1 MPQYLRILAFLPLLA
16 ATPVFAQDPVP
27 NEEPGTAPAPEIDPA
42 KLDGDSMTIGVLAA
56 LSPSYDGSDD
66 TVWSAMPLVR
76 GRLWGINFL
85 IRGNKFTADLIP
97 TPGGPG
103 WDFQAGP
110 VAQFNFNRSAAIK
123 DPQVKALGRL
133 DTAFEVGGY
142 VGIGKQGLITSDYD
156 KLTVSV
162 GYVRDVSKVHR
173 SYVITPSIDYATP
186 LSTKALVG
194 VNFSANYVGEGY
206 ADTYFSVTPGG
217 TIASGLPTY
226 RAGKGWK
233 DWTLSGLGAV
243 SLTGDLTGGLALV
256 GGVTYRRMLNDAADS
271 PIVSIAGSRNQ
282 WVGMGGLA
290 FTF

>member
-1 MPQYLRILAFLPLLA
+1 VKYLRSLAFLPLLA
-16 ATPVFAQDPVP
+16 ATPAFAQ
-27 NEEPGTAPAPEIDPA
+27 EETPGPAPQVDPE

-76 GRLWGINFL
+76 GRLGRVNFVV
-85 IRGNKFTADLIP
+85 RGNKFTADVIP

-103 WDFQAGP
+103 WDVQVGP
-110 VAQFNFNRSAAIK
+110 VGQFNFNRSAAIK

-133 DTAFEVGGY
+133 ETAIEVGGY
-142 VGIGKQGLITSDYD
+142 VGIGRTGLITSDYD

-162 GYVRDVSKVHR
+162 GYVRDIAKVHR

-186 LSTKALVG
+186 LSRKALVG
-194 VNFSANYVGEGY
+194 INFSANYVGDGY
-206 ADTYFSVTPGG
+206 ADTYFSVTPIG
-217 TIASGLPTY
+217 TVRSGLPTFTA
-226 RAGKGWK
+226 RKGWK

-243 SLTGDLTGGLALV
+243 SLTGDLTGGLMLV

-290 FTF
+290 LTF